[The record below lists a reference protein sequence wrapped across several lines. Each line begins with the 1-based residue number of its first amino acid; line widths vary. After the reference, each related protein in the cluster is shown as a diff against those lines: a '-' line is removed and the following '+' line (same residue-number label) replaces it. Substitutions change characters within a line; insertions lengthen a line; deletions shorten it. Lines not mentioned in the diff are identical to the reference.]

1 MAAMNYLDFDLLIER
16 LGELYKARVLNS
28 PAGQAT
34 VDFNIPFN
42 ELEIE
47 NFLLKIGRPRRGVRR
62 TDSPEM
68 EAAKTF
74 GSRLF
79 ETVFD
84 GDLLSC
90 LYRSLDE
97 ANRQQAGLR
106 LRLRLADVPILAE
119 IPWEYLY
126 NPTLNR
132 FLSLSVETPLVR
144 YLDLSERIQPL
155 AVKPPLNVLVMISSP
170 NGYPELN
177 VEQEWSKV
185 NKALG
190 ELERQG
196 IVTLER
202 LEQATLSALQQLF
215 RRKDYHIFHFIGHGV
230 FDTKT
235 QDGMLIFEDNKKQ
248 GRPVSG
254 QYLGT
259 LLHDKRTLRLAI
271 LNACEGARSS
281 RIDPFSGTAQSIV
294 QQGIP
299 AVIAMQFEV
308 TDEVAIDLAHEFY
321 TALADGYPVD
331 AALTEA
337 RKAIYAQGNV
347 VEWATPVLYM
357 RSPDGCIFSHL
368 ESQDKKARQEKDKH
382 TFVSATLHKFDSP
395 EGAVRIGSKF
405 YVQRENEPIWLKYAL
420 NLGET
425 ILIKGA
431 GQTGKSSLLAR
442 MYQAARD
449 QGRIV
454 LYIDFRSFDKDT
466 FSNLDSLLRHLTE
479 LLAERLDTA
488 NKPDKYWSSKLG
500 AKTKI
505 YDFICSEILV
515 REKLAVLFL
524 LDHVDIVLD
533 YTYRDEFFSLI
544 RAWHDE
550 RAWNENLTK
559 LNIVLAYSTEA
570 SLFIQDLDQ
579 TFFNVGRVIELME
592 FSRHQ
597 IEELNARHN
606 YLIKSDDEFYAL
618 MQLLGGHPYLWR
630 RALYVMVTEKLNV
643 AELVAAASNDD
654 GPFAEHLRHYLN
666 LLALSSNLRHAMQEV
681 ISHHKCTSNE
691 AFYKLRSS
699 GLVLGS
705 SPANVRPRCQLYEKY
720 FETRL

>member
-1 MAAMNYLDFDLLIER
+1 MAAMNYLDFDLLIESM
-16 LGELYKARVLNS
+16 GERYKARVLNS
-28 PAGQAT
+28 PAGQAI
-34 VDFNIPFN
+34 VDFSLPFT

-62 TDSPEM
+62 ADSPEM

-79 ETVFD
+79 ETVFN
-84 GDLLSC
+84 GDLLGC

-97 ANRQQAGLR
+97 VNRQQAGLR

-144 YLDLSERIQPL
+144 YLDLPERIQPL

-177 VEQEWSKV
+177 VEHEWSKV

-202 LEQATLSALQQLF
+202 LEQATLSALQKFF
-215 RRKDYHIFHFIGHGV
+215 RRKDCHIFHFIGHGI
-230 FDTKT
+230 FDTMT
-235 QDGMLIFEDNKKQ
+235 QDGMLIFEDDKKQ

-259 LLHDKRTLRLAI
+259 LLHDKRTLRLAV

-281 RIDPFSGTAQSIV
+281 SIDPFSGTAQSVV

-357 RSPDGCIFSHL
+357 RSPDGGIFSQL
-368 ESQDKKARQEKDKH
+368 EFKDRKIREEQDKP
-382 TFVSATLHKFDSP
+382 TFFSDTLHKLDSP
-395 EGAVRIGSKF
+395 EGAVRIGSKL
-405 YVQRENEPIWLKYAL
+405 YVQRKNESIWLEYAL

-442 MYQAARD
+442 MYQAARN
-449 QGRIV
+449 QNRSV
-454 LYIDFRSFDKDT
+454 LSLDFRSFDKDS
-466 FSNLDSLLRHLTE
+466 FSNLDSLLRHLAE
-479 LLAERLDTA
+479 LIAERLHTV
-488 NKPDKYWSSKLG
+488 NKPDKYWSSKYG
-500 AKTKI
+500 VKTKI

-515 REKLAVLFL
+515 EEKFAVLFL
-524 LDHVDIVLD
+524 LDNVDILLD
-533 YTYRDEFFSLI
+533 YPYRDEFFSLI

-550 RAWNENLTK
+550 RAWNERLTK

-570 SLFIQDLDQ
+570 SLFIQDLNQ
-579 TFFNVGRVIELME
+579 TPFMVGRVIELME
-592 FSRHQ
+592 FSRHE

-606 YLIKSDDEFYAL
+606 YLIQEDELYAL

-630 RALYVMVTEKLNV
+630 KALEVMIVEKLNV
-643 AELVAAASNDD
+643 SELIAAACNDE
-654 GPFAEHLRHYLN
+654 GPFDNHLRRYLN
-666 LLALSSNLRHAMQEV
+666 LLVRDSNLRHAMQEV

-691 AFYKLRSS
+691 AFYKLRSA
-699 GLVLGS
+699 GLVSGS
-705 SPANVRPRCQLYEKY
+705 SAVNARVRCQLYEKY